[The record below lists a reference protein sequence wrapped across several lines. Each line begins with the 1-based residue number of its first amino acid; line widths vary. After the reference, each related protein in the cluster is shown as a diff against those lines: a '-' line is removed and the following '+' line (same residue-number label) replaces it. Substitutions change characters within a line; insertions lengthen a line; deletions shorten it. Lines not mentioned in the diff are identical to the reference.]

1 MERVKKRA
9 VAALGMLLV
18 AGVFMAF
25 SASDDGDTIDEKWMI
40 DNSPRQVGGFK
51 MLSGAE
57 SDDYSYKMDETTYNE
72 LQPYGIVA
80 KVYEN
85 PETGETYDV
94 VLIASKSKDSFHDPR
109 VCFSAQGWSLNNQWS
124 DSVETETRG
133 VAYMTV
139 TDMDGPQGRGRLA
152 AFLYRGQGKFYKS
165 TNELKLG
172 MFLAQ
177 LKGGGNL
184 DGVFYRIIP
193 QYNNPDQA
201 EMLRDMK
208 EFISN
213 YLDTANEVSGG
224 YF

>member
-1 MERVKKRA
+1 MERMKKRV
-9 VAALGMLLV
+9 VAALGVLLA

-25 SASDDGDTIDEKWMI
+25 STSDKRDTIDEQWMI

-51 MLSGAE
+51 MMAGSE
-57 SDDYSYKMDETTYNE
+57 SDDYSYKMDEATYSE

-85 PETGETYDV
+85 PETGEAYDV

-172 MFLAQ
+172 MFLEQ
-177 LKGGGNL
+177 LKRGGNL

-193 QYNNPDQA
+193 QHHKQDQSV
-201 EMLRDMK
+201 MLRDMK
-208 EFISN
+208 EFIAN
-213 YLDTANEVSGG
+213 YLDSANEASDG